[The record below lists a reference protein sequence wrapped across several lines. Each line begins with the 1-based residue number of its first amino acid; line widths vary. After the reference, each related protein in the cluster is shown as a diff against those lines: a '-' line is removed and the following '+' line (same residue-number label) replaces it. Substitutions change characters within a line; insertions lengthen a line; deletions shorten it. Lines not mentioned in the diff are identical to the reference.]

1 MRKHSGMSLY
11 FAEHRKV
18 RANGVDACIINHES
32 KRAITQEMS
41 CQWVTNPEKTKEEKT
56 TKYGPRRWELKQKYQ
71 GYIVKQYSI
80 IMVILGGWSRDLED
94 ELNELVGSK
103 SKGYLP
109 NMPKA
114 AILGTLNISWKRL
127 KLQHE

>member
-18 RANGVDACIINHES
+18 RANGVDARIINHES

-41 CQWVTNPEKTKEEKT
+41 YQWVTNPEKT

-71 GYIVKQYSI
+71 GYKVKQYSI

-103 SKGYLP
+103 SKGYLH

-114 AILGTLNISWKRL
+114 VILGTLNISWKRL
-127 KLQHE
+127 KLKHE